1 MKEEPVIRLDFT
13 DCSSALE
20 FHHRIKTAFRFPDW
34 YGCNWNAFYD
44 LLSTD
49 VEENRIIITGVSSLP
64 KDLHEYIPD
73 LLDVLEKI
81 KKEQLLYGDI
91 FSYEIVS

>member
-1 MKEEPVIRLDFT
+1 MKEEPVIQLDFS

-20 FHHRIKTAFRFPDW
+20 FHHRIKAAFRFPDW
-34 YGCNWNAFYD
+34 YGCNWDAFYD

-49 VEENRIIITGVSSLP
+49 VEESRIIITGVSSLP
-64 KDLHEYIPD
+64 KELHDYIPHI
-73 LLDVLEKI
+73 LDVLEEI
-81 KKEQLLYGDI
+81 KKERLMYGDI